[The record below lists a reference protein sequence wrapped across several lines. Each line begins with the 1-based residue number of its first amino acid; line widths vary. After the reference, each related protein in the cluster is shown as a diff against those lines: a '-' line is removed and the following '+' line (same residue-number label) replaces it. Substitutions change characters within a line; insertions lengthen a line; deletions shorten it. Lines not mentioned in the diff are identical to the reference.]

1 VALRRGATHAGQRP
15 PLGGA
20 CRGAQRTRPGCRA
33 ALSHQRGPGPP
44 EVTRFDPTAQFKEA
58 YREGSIREKGTVT
71 VAGRRARR
79 LVIEHDPQTVV
90 DLKLVVRSSRT
101 IALFDAQTTEPI
113 EFIDESVIEAD
124 GQRGT
129 VVLHTRYATFEKLP
143 RTPENLAKLRMS
155 KKP

>member
-1 VALRRGATHAGQRP
+1 MPRRSTNAPGLPSRAQP
-15 PLGGA
+15 PA
-20 CRGAQRTRPGCRA
+20 RTWAARGHPI
-33 ALSHQRGPGPP
+33 
-44 EVTRFDPTAQFKEA
+44 DPTAQFKEA

>member
-1 VALRRGATHAGQRP
+1 MGN
-15 PLGGA
+15 
-20 CRGAQRTRPGCRA
+20 
-33 ALSHQRGPGPP
+33 
-44 EVTRFDPTAQFKEA
+44 
-58 YREGSIREKGTVT
+58 IREKGNVT
-71 VAGRRARR
+71 VAGRRAHR

-129 VVLHTRYATFEKLP
+129 VVLNTRYATFEKLP